1 MWSNFLLC
9 FKIKNSQILFNF
21 FYKLSIKSKTLLS
34 IFLIFSLFNLS
45 YYNFFFP
52 FIANINNCFFYWKT
66 PMLPFLKHENLFVFI
81 IIFKIFILPP
91 HQNFWLRRLRDFSS
105 PERNNFGLGLL
116 FIWGQTIERSLNW
129 PWWVNVIHTHTR
141 KGSLLKT

>member
-1 MWSNFLLC
+1 
-9 FKIKNSQILFNF
+9 
-21 FYKLSIKSKTLLS
+21 
-34 IFLIFSLFNLS
+34 
-45 YYNFFFP
+45 
-52 FIANINNCFFYWKT
+52 
-66 PMLPFLKHENLFVFI
+66 MLPFLKYENLFILI

-141 KGSLLKT
+141 KGSLLKTYKARYLCFFFFSSFYRVNKKSQLVRELHRGIDNEGTIFEMQATRTKEETVNSATHPKKTIILS